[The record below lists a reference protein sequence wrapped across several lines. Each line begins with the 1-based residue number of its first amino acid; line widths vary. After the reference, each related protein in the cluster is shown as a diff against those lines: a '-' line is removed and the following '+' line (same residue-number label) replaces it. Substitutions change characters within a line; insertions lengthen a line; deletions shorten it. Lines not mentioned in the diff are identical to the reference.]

1 MKAVIP
7 CAKKKES
14 LFPFSETKPTALM
27 PVAGKPL
34 VKHTIESLTE
44 NGIDEI
50 YLVANYREEMF
61 EEVFNES
68 PEVNIIHQENLD
80 GTASAVSEC
89 SFIEDDFIVVN
100 GDVLISENDISRL
113 LDKFHK
119 EDSPSMLGTYENR
132 PEKFG
137 VLSIENDEVKQIEEK
152 PEDPENALVN
162 TGIYTFT
169 SEIFEIIESLDAE
182 DRSLTDAVQKML
194 ESRKA
199 YFLITEDYWLDIGS
213 GEKLW
218 EADKIKRETIRE
230 TQVHKDAEISED
242 ATLEGKIIVDRNA
255 VIEADATIK
264 GNCYIGEHSLIESQ
278 TVVKDSS
285 IHENTQLNQC
295 SVENSLLFDNNIVDP
310 FVSVEN
316 TVLAENCDIKS
327 GTAIRECLIGAR
339 SFIESNNSILGTK
352 FVPDARTDIGEI
364 SK

>member
-7 CAKKKES
+7 CAKKKDS
-14 LFPFSETKPTALM
+14 LFPFSDTKPTSLM

-34 VKHTIESLTE
+34 VKHTIESLKE

-50 YLVANYREEMF
+50 YLVANYREEIF
-61 EEVFNES
+61 EDEFGERTD
-68 PEVNIIHQENLD
+68 VNIVHQENLD
-80 GTASAVSEC
+80 GTASAVGEC

-113 LDKFHK
+113 LDKFEK
-119 EDSPSMLGTYENR
+119 EGSTSILATHENR

-137 VLSIENDEVKQIEEK
+137 VLSIENDEVKEIVEK

-162 TGIYTFT
+162 TGIYAFKPQ
-169 SEIFEIIESLDAE
+169 IFDVIDSLE
-182 DRSLTDAVQKML
+182 EGETSLTDAVQKTIEEEDAFFTL
-194 ESRKA
+194 
-199 YFLITEDYWLDIGS
+199 TEDYWIDIGS

-218 EADKIKRETIRE
+218 EADKIKREAISE
-230 TQVHKDAEISED
+230 TKIHDKAEISD
-242 ATLEGKIIVDRNA
+242 KAVLEGDIIVDKNA
-255 VIEADATIK
+255 VIEASATIK
-264 GNCYIGEHSLIESQ
+264 GKCYIGEDSLIESQ

-285 IHENTQLNQC
+285 IHDNTQLDQC
-295 SVENSLLFDNNIVDP
+295 SIENSLLFHNNIVDP
-310 FVSVEN
+310 FVSIEN